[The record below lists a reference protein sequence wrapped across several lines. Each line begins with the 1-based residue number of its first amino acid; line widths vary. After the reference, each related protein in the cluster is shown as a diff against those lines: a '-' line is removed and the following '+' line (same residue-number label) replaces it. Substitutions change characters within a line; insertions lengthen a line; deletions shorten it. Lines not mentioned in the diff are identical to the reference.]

1 MNTLSFESF
10 PDDAHF
16 GLLLDMFFRS
26 ESVHCF
32 SGQSVEED
40 INGTM
45 QEMAAGLLEPV
56 QVQELFGKVRS
67 DSSAVARL
75 ASILLESK
83 ADASEARE

>member
-1 MNTLSFESF
+1 MSTLSFESL
-10 PDDAHF
+10 PDDTHF
-16 GLLLDMFFRS
+16 ELLLDMFFRS
-26 ESVHCF
+26 ESVACF
-32 SGQSVEED
+32 SGQSDEEE

-45 QEMAAGLLEPV
+45 REMAAGRLEPV

-83 ADASEARE
+83 SGLVEARE